1 MAVKVTIADCR
12 AGDEP
17 KVFGKEGGGT
27 VAKLSI
33 ASNDTV
39 KDAAGKETKETTW
52 MGVVA
57 YGAAARFLSEHVHKG
72 SRLELEGELRNRT
85 YEQEGQKHTVSE
97 VHIIPGRGK
106 VALKAAVANATEAAG
121 ERQKQASAPQHNQ

>member
-1 MAVKVTIADCR
+1 MTVKVTIADCR

-27 VAKLSI
+27 VARLSV

-39 KDAAGKETKETTW
+39 KDAAGHDVKETTW
-52 MGVVA
+52 MPVVA

-72 SRLELEGELRNRT
+72 ATLSVEGELRNRT
-85 YEQEGQKHTVSE
+85 WEKEGQKHTTSE
-97 VHIIPGRGK
+97 VHVIPGRGSVK
-106 VALKAAVANATEAAG
+106 LADAIG
-121 ERQKQASAPQHNQ
+121 ERQQQASAPQHNQ